1 MQFKNAAG
9 VILQRHVK
17 LEALV
22 MALDCQREMIP
33 FSVDAKPH
41 VLALPSSMATNPV
54 ISREGPIPSL
64 SYQIFSYLI
73 PDLNHAVFDIGLRT
87 YSRAAAKVELID
99 YMRLEQDLHGR
110 MELAEFRGDHWHYEV
125 LNLTVEKPVREAP
138 PRKEWLKTEKTAV
151 FNSFVKGNFR
161 SEREFLLWLRY
172 QCPLEMTAQSVFEIS
187 ETDMD
192 VIVSH
197 YLDGELAKL
206 V

>member
-9 VILQRHVK
+9 VVLNRKVK
-17 LEALV
+17 LEALIL
-22 MALDCQREMIP
+22 ALDCEREMIP
-33 FSVDAKPH
+33 FALETKAH
-41 VLALPSSMATNPV
+41 MLALPSSMDTNPV

-64 SYQIFSYLI
+64 SYRIHSYLI

-87 YSRAAAKVELID
+87 YSRATAKVELID

-138 PRKEWLKTEKTAV
+138 PKREWAKSEKTDV
-151 FNSFVKGNFR
+151 FRSFVKGNFK
-161 SEREFLLWLRY
+161 SEKEFLLWLRY
-172 QCPLEMTAQSVFEIS
+172 QCPMEMTAESVFQIS
-187 ETDMD
+187 EAQMD
-192 VIVSH
+192 EIVSH
-197 YLDGELAKL
+197 YMDGELAKL